1 MPVKSQ
7 WTALLVVPL
16 TAMSLGAGY
25 ALGTHAQSAR
35 TAPLAV
41 SATPA
46 KASLAADIAKAAS
59 SSPVVPTTAVC
70 STNAAMTANTI
81 PNIVSQAEPGVVT
94 IYTTIPGQ
102 VQTTPFGSQLS
113 TPESGIGSGFV
124 INSDGLILTNDH
136 VVSGASS
143 VKVRVNGYKQRFTG
157 TVIGTD
163 YSLDLALVKISTP
176 KPLPALTLAT
186 GPDAPIGS
194 WSIAIGAPEGLY
206 NTVTV
211 GVISAKGR
219 SFTIG
224 SRNYTDLLQTD
235 TPINPGN
242 SGGPLL
248 NLCDQVVGINTAVN
262 SSGQDLGFAIPIAKA
277 ESVLTSMTKQHLQG
291 KGWLGVVITT
301 DTATLAQQDNLPVS
315 KGALVVAVEPES
327 PASAAGIKA
336 GDVILAA
343 NGKTVDTGGELASI
357 IGAAHPGQTMKFT
370 LVRGTQHITVTT
382 VLETKPTT
390 AS

>member
-1 MPVKSQ
+1 MRSK
-7 WTALLVVPL
+7 WTALVLVPI
-16 TAMSLGAGY
+16 TAVALGAGY
-25 ALGTHAQSAR
+25 ALGTQAGGAR
-35 TAPLAV
+35 TAPLAAAA
-41 SATPA
+41 SPA
-46 KASLAADIAKAAS
+46 KAALAADVTKPANAT
-59 SSPVVPTTAVC
+59 VPTSEAC
-70 STNAAMTANTI
+70 STNAPLMSNTI
-81 PNIVSQAEPGVVT
+81 PNIVSKAEPAVVT
-94 IYTTIPGQ
+94 IYTTIPGE
-102 VQTTPFGSQLS
+102 VQQTPFGSQLS

-124 INSDGLILTNDH
+124 ISSDGLILTNDH
-136 VVSGASS
+136 VVAGASS

-163 YSLDLALVKISTP
+163 YSLDLALVKINPP
-176 KPLPALTLAT
+176 KALPTLTLAT

-277 ESVLTSMTKQHLQG
+277 ENVLTSMTQQHLQG

-301 DTATLAQQDNLPVS
+301 DTPQIEQEDSLSVS
-315 KGALVVAVEPES
+315 KGAVVVAVEPQS
-327 PASAAGIKA
+327 PASVAGIKA
-336 GDVILAA
+336 GDVIVEAD
-343 NGKTVDTGGELASI
+343 GKPVTSESQLASI
-357 IGAAHPGQTMKFT
+357 IGSAHPGTTMKFV
-370 LVRGTQHITVTT
+370 LVQGTARLTVTA
-382 VLETKPTT
+382 VLETKPTS

>member
-1 MPVKSQ
+1 MKSK
-7 WTALLVVPL
+7 WTALIVVPI
-16 TAMSLGAGY
+16 TAMALGAGY
-25 ALGTHAQSAR
+25 ALGAHAAGAR
-35 TAPLAV
+35 TSPLAAF
-41 SATPA
+41 SSPTT
-46 KASLAADIAKAAS
+46 KAALAS
-59 SSPVVPTTAVC
+59 DVTKPATATVPTSVAC
-70 STNAAMTANTI
+70 STNAPLMSNTI
-81 PNIVSQAEPGVVT
+81 PNIVSKAEPAVVT

-102 VQTTPFGSQLS
+102 VQNTPFGSQLS

-124 INSDGLILTNDH
+124 ISSDGLILTNDH

-143 VKVRVNGYKQRFTG
+143 VKVRVNGYSQRFTG

-163 YSLDLALVKISTP
+163 YSLDLALVKITP
-176 KPLPALTLAT
+176 PKALPTLTLAT

-194 WSIAIGAPEGLY
+194 WSVAIGAPEGLY

-224 SRNYTDLLQTD
+224 NRHYTDLLQTD

-262 SSGQDLGFAIPIAKA
+262 SAGQGLGFAIPIAKA
-277 ESVLTSMTKQHLQG
+277 ESVLSSMTQQHLQG

-301 DTATLAQQDNLPVS
+301 DTPQIKQENNLSVS
-315 KGALVVAVEPES
+315 KGAVVVAVEPQS
-327 PASAAGIKA
+327 PASAAGIKP
-336 GDVILAA
+336 GDVIIEA
-343 NGKTVDTGGELASI
+343 NGKPVASESQLAAI
-357 IGAAHPGQTMKFT
+357 IGSARPGTSMKFV
-370 LVRGTQHITVTT
+370 LVQGTARFTVSA
-382 VLETKPTT
+382 VLETRPTT
-390 AS
+390 SS